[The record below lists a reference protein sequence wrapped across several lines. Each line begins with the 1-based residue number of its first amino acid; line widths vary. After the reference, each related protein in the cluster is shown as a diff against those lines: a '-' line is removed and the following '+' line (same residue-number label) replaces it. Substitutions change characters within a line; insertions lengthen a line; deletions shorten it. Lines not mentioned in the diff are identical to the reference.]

1 MTRKEL
7 NTEELA
13 ELRASPYVA
22 SIISGRINF
31 TPEFKREAY
40 RQLMDGKSMRTIF
53 EEHGIA
59 PEILGDKRIWGF
71 AHKLRTNADR
81 DEGFA
86 DLRKNNSRKPAK
98 ETREQTLA
106 ARVEQLEHE
115 LAYTRQEVEFLKKI
129 HTADLEARK
138 SWESRLRQKCN
149 LPSSAKPPF
158 GMTTSSRSASC
169 VRSPVFP
176 DRVITTGALPW
187 KFAVPVKTRTART
200 LT

>member
-13 ELRASPYVA
+13 ELRASPYIA
-22 SIISGRINF
+22 SIIAERINF

-86 DLRKNNSRKPAK
+86 DLRKNNSHKPAK

-106 ARVEQLEHE
+106 ARVDQLEHE

-138 SWESRLRQKCN
+138 SWESKLRQK
-149 LPSSAKPPF
+149 
-158 GMTTSSRSASC
+158 
-169 VRSPVFP
+169 
-176 DRVITTGALPW
+176 
-187 KFAVPVKTRTART
+187 
-200 LT
+200 

>member
-40 RQLMDGKSMRTIF
+40 RQLMDGKPMRTIF

-81 DEGFA
+81 EEGFA
-86 DLRKNNSRKPAK
+86 DLRRNNSRKPAK
-98 ETREQTLA
+98 ETWEQTLA
-106 ARVEQLEHE
+106 ERVEQLEHE

-129 HTADLEARK
+129 HMADLEARK
-138 SWESRLRQKCN
+138 SWESRLRQK
-149 LPSSAKPPF
+149 
-158 GMTTSSRSASC
+158 
-169 VRSPVFP
+169 
-176 DRVITTGALPW
+176 
-187 KFAVPVKTRTART
+187 
-200 LT
+200 